1 MKPDLIH
8 KLQALRPQIRR
19 RWEELLRIERLNTP
33 LANPDT
39 LVFMFD
45 RTLDDVMS
53 ELPNQH
59 HPVRSAGPRPVPR
72 SAQNPMAIYFTALEQ
87 AMLEALINAQI
98 SLAKPEHGHHAEL
111 VAERT
116 AAAAQLCATLR
127 RIARREI
134 ETLDQICQPPTRNK
148 WI

>member
-1 MKPDLIH
+1 MKPDLIQ

-19 RWEELLRIERLNTP
+19 RWEELLRIERLHTP

-45 RTLDDVMS
+45 RTLDVVMN
-53 ELPNQH
+53 ELPRHQPL
-59 HPVRSAGPRPVPR
+59 HPGPRPVPR
-72 SAQNPMAIYFTALEQ
+72 SAQNPMRIYFTALEQ

-98 SLAKPEHGHHAEL
+98 SLAKPEHGQHAAI
-111 VAERT
+111 VAER
-116 AAAAQLCATLR
+116 AAAATHLCSTLR

-134 ETLDQICQPPTRNK
+134 ETLDQICQPPARK
-148 WI
+148 RRR